1 MTSIPRNVY
10 IDKLDE
16 IANKYSNT
24 YHRTIKM
31 KPVDVIWSMYIEF
44 NKDNDKKVLNLKLVI
59 MQEYQNIKTFLQKA
73 MFQIG
78 LKTFL

>member
-31 KPVDVIWSMYIEF
+31 KPVNVIWSMYIEF

-59 MQEYQNIKTFLQKA
+59 M
-73 MFQIG
+73 
-78 LKTFL
+78 